1 MSLGSYSCGL
11 EEETLMRA
19 SASHVVVNS
28 STFDV
33 LPLPHDAYF
42 QTVEHTG
49 VVWAHRRPT
58 VDFAAETK
66 RRQGGKD
73 SCLRFRSIWGGMETG
88 VSAKSKRDVDR
99 YRESPPQSQIL
110 RNLNRF
116 S

>member
-28 STFDV
+28 STFTV
-33 LPLPHDAYF
+33 LPLQHDAYF

-58 VDFAAETK
+58 VDFAARILAYVSGAFGEGW
-66 RRQGGKD
+66 RQVFQ
-73 SCLRFRSIWGGMETG
+73 LRVRGM
-88 VSAKSKRDVDR
+88 
-99 YRESPPQSQIL
+99 
-110 RNLNRF
+110 
-116 S
+116 